1 MTIQQ
6 VLALDIAGTPVEWLS
21 PEEAVT
27 LYARNK
33 VAWELGETEKVF
45 RGGYSRF
52 GIQSEIA
59 IRPIIAIAGSEVM
72 ARMLRPE
79 LPLGER
85 DNSLLFRRDRNTC
98 AYCAVVFARHHLTR
112 DHIHP
117 QSRGGKSSWQN
128 CAAACREC
136 NGRKGDKLLSE
147 CGMELV
153 YLPYVPSRAEHF
165 ILSGR
170 NILADQHEY
179 LAANLPRHSRV
190 RLQ

>member
-6 VLALDIAGTPVEWLS
+6 VLALDIAGTPFEWLT
-21 PEEAVT
+21 PEDAVT
-27 LYARNK
+27 LYARGK
-33 VAWELGETEKVF
+33 VAWELGDAEKVF
-45 RGGYSRF
+45 RGGYSRL
-52 GIQSEIA
+52 GVQSEIV
-59 IRPIIAIAGSEVM
+59 IRPIIAIAGSEMM
-72 ARMLRPE
+72 ARMLRHE
-79 LPLGER
+79 LPLGDR

-98 AYCAVVFARHHLTR
+98 AYCGLVFPRHVLTR

-117 QSRGGKSSWQN
+117 QSRGGKDTWLN
-128 CAAACREC
+128 CATACRLC
-136 NGRKGDKLLSE
+136 NAKKSDKLLSE

-179 LAANLPRHSRV
+179 LAASLPKHSRV